1 MSSAITLIG
10 FVCFATSLF
19 VRSVD
24 PVMPQIATALT
35 VDIHTAA
42 LLSTA
47 FSLPYAIVQPV
58 LGALAD
64 MLGKTRLMM
73 TSLFVLVLAGLA
85 CALATSFP
93 VLLAA
98 RVVAGIASGG
108 VFPVG
113 LAMVGD
119 LVPVEGRQVAIGRVL
134 AATMTGNLLG
144 ASLAGIV
151 GDLIGWRGV
160 FVVTGLIGALVFAM
174 ALYGFRRVTTPETPR
189 FDRSSIMPGFRAIFT
204 NPLAKICF
212 GSVFLE
218 GIALF
223 GVFPYVAT
231 LLVAQGELRASIAGV
246 VIAGF
251 GLGGVLYSFTVA
263 LMLRHIGE
271 RGLMIG
277 GGLVMALGLL
287 VVASG
292 APWPLQFV
300 MFLALGFGF
309 YMLHGCIQVYV
320 TELAPSARASAMSLH
335 SAFFFLGQ
343 GIGPVAYGAGLAQLG
358 TATTLSLG
366 AAMLTAIG
374 FLCAR
379 WLKRRGNVAGA
390 N

>member
-1 MSSAITLIG
+1 MASAASRCRRRRASI
-10 FVCFATSLF
+10 AP
-19 VRSVD
+19 RSC
-24 PVMPQIATALT
+24 
-35 VDIHTAA
+35 
-42 LLSTA
+42 
-47 FSLPYAIVQPV
+47 
-58 LGALAD
+58 
-64 MLGKTRLMM
+64 R
-73 TSLFVLVLAGLA
+73 
-85 CALATSFP
+85 
-93 VLLAA
+93 
-98 RVVAGIASGG
+98 
-108 VFPVG
+108 
-113 LAMVGD
+113 
-119 LVPVEGRQVAIGRVL
+119 
-134 AATMTGNLLG
+134 
-144 ASLAGIV
+144 
-151 GDLIGWRGV
+151 
-160 FVVTGLIGALVFAM
+160 
-174 ALYGFRRVTTPETPR
+174 
-189 FDRSSIMPGFRAIFT
+189 GFRAIFT

-251 GLGGVLYSFTVA
+251 GIGGILYSFTVA

-287 VVASG
+287 GIASG
-292 APWPLQFV
+292 APWPVQFV

-358 TATTLSLG
+358 TA
-366 AAMLTAIG
+366 
-374 FLCAR
+374 
-379 WLKRRGNVAGA
+379 RRCRSAPRC
-390 N
+390 